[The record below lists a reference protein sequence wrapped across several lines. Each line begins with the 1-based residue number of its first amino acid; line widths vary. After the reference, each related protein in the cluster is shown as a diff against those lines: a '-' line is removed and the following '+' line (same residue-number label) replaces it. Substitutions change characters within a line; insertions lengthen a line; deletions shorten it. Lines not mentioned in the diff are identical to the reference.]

1 MSVATAI
8 LATSLPVRAASA
20 SPNWEQATAITV
32 DNADGD
38 RFDVRTR
45 DGYIIV
51 TTDRQVTVK
60 LFSILGQLITQQ
72 TLQPGVWRLKVKARG
87 IYILKTDTVTRRVTV

>member
-1 MSVATAI
+1 MAVGTI
-8 LATSLPVRAASA
+8 LTTTLPVCAAQP
-20 SPNWEQATAITV
+20 SPNWEQTTAISI

-45 DGYIIV
+45 DGYIVV
-51 TTDRQVTVK
+51 TTDHQVTIK
-60 LFSILGQLITQQ
+60 LFSILGQLISQQ

>member
-1 MSVATAI
+1 MLVAI
-8 LATSLPVRAASA
+8 LIMATNIPAFAA
-20 SPNWEQATAITV
+20 SPNWELTTTISV
-32 DNADGD
+32 DASDGE

-51 TTDRQVTVK
+51 TTDHQVTVK
-60 LFSILGQLITQQ
+60 IFSILGQLISQQ

-87 IYILKTDTVTRRVTV
+87 IYILKADTITRRVTV

>member
-1 MSVATAI
+1 MVAIAVLAAQLPAYAAPPSPTWELTTAI
-8 LATSLPVRAASA
+8 S
-20 SPNWEQATAITV
+20 I

-51 TTDRQVTVK
+51 TTDHQVSLK
-60 LFSILGQLITQQ
+60 LFSILGQLISQQ